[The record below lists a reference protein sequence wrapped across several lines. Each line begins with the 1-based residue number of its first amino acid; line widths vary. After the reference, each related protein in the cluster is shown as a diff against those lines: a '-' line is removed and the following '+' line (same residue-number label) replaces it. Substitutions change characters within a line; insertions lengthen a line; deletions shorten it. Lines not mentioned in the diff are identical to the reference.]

1 MIHEGFDPNQGTDL
15 GTEITLEEEDGK
27 WLINAIG
34 RARSL
39 YMDEQD
45 PEDIEEK
52 VRIGAER

>member
-1 MIHEGFDPNQGTDL
+1 MIHEGFDPNQGTDHE
-15 GTEITLEEEDGK
+15 TEITLEKEDEE
-27 WLINAIG
+27 WLINAIK

-39 YMDEQD
+39 YMDELD